1 MRKCCLPLLMYVITL
16 TAVKQTAG
24 QIVNMET
31 QRYQTDTTGWAGTA
45 GGNFSITS
53 NSQKVYSVNANA
65 HLQYKSQ
72 KSLYLLLGGYGFLK
86 GDKQAF
92 VDQSFVH
99 FRYNYKL
106 SNVLRLEAFTQLQKN
121 LITKIQFRYL
131 VGAGPR
137 FKVLGKQKI
146 RLYAGSL
153 PMYEIEREKDNPQLI
168 RDWRL
173 SNYVSFT
180 FVPNKQTEFTSTT
193 YYQPV
198 LFDIGNYR
206 LLNQSICKIS
216 ASKRIAV
223 VIKWNYAY
231 DASPPAGVPKDTYS
245 FSTGIEVDF

>member
-1 MRKCCLPLLMYVITL
+1 MRKLTLLLLMVVISCT
-16 TAVKQTAG
+16 TVNKAAG
-24 QIVNMET
+24 QIVNMES

-45 GGNFSITS
+45 GGNFSLTS
-53 NSQKVYSVNANA
+53 YGQKVYSVNANA

-92 VDQSFVH
+92 VDQSFLH

-106 SNVLRLEAFTQLQKN
+106 SNLVRLEAFTQLQKN
-121 LITKIQFRYL
+121 LITKIQFRFL

-137 FKVLGKQKI
+137 FKILGKQKL

-153 PMYEIEREKDNPQLI
+153 PMYEIEKEKGNPQLI

-173 SNYVSFT
+173 SNYFSFT
-180 FVPNKQTEFTSTT
+180 FLPNKQTEFTSTT

-198 LFDIGNYR
+198 LFDAGDYR
-206 LLNQSICKIS
+206 LLNQTMFKIS
-216 ASKRIAV
+216 ASKRIGV
-223 VIKWNYAY
+223 VIRWNYAY
-231 DASPPAGVPKDTYS
+231 DGSPPAGVPKDTYS
-245 FSTGIEVDF
+245 FSTGVEVDF